1 MFLYKNIRTIRVI
14 DKLQMMQQ
22 VSPLLHMFVKN
33 EILPSCVNC
42 VHFIECN
49 PNKSGR
55 CKLFYKKN
63 ILTGRIEYEYA
74 SFLQIDAYEYTS
86 VCRKDNNKCGKYGR
100 YFIPLKI

>member
-1 MFLYKNIRTIRVI
+1 
-14 DKLQMMQQ
+14 MMQQ
-22 VSPLLHMFVKN
+22 VSPPLHMIVKN

-42 VHFIECN
+42 VHYIESN

-63 ILTGRIEYEYA
+63 ILTGRIEYEY
-74 SFLQIDAYEYTS
+74 IS

-100 YFIPLKI
+100 YFIPFYI